1 MGYSEDEEGERGIT
15 KDNKPSSV
23 KDATHYLCCRH
34 VIGRNIREYGMKC
47 IVLEKMSRNRL
58 KILVF
63 GERYW
68 KGHDD
73 KKQIRYV
80 YNYRVIPMKKEVKD
94 E

>member
-1 MGYSEDEEGERGIT
+1 MGIGQKSIISQAYIELLKI
-15 KDNKPSSV
+15 

-34 VIGRNIREYGMKC
+34 VIGRNVREYGMKC
-47 IVLEKMSRNRL
+47 IILDKISRGRL

-68 KGHDD
+68 KGHND

-80 YNYRVIPMKKEVKD
+80 YSERVIPINRGKR
-94 E
+94 

>member
-1 MGYSEDEEGERGIT
+1 MGVKEI
-15 KDNKPSSV
+15 KNLSSI

-34 VIGRNIREYGMKC
+34 VIGCNVNEYGMKC
-47 IVLEKMSRNRL
+47 IILGKMSRGRL

-68 KGHDD
+68 KFHDD

-80 YNYRVIPMKKEVKD
+80 YSYRVVPMSKD
-94 E
+94 GEG